1 MGTSLRHAIGEAI
14 KAFRTARSVSQESLG
29 ASQSYM
35 SELERGVKKNVT
47 FVKIDQVSEAIG
59 VHPITIMTAAYRLC
73 DPETSLQELLARVE
87 REMAEV
93 DL

>member
-1 MGTSLRHAIGEAI
+1 
-14 KAFRTARSVSQESLG
+14 
-29 ASQSYM
+29 
-35 SELERGVKKNVT
+35 
-47 FVKIDQVSEAIG
+47 VKIDQVSEAIG

>member
-1 MGTSLRHAIGEAI
+1 MCSITSRCFITPSA
-14 KAFRTARSVSQESLG
+14 
-29 ASQSYM
+29 
-35 SELERGVKKNVT
+35 VKKNVT